1 MYRALIVCN
10 SRFPGGPGALHE
22 LQGPKAD
29 GLLLRDALTDPTA
42 GLFQRSE
49 VRLVAEA
56 DAGEIIAA
64 VDEFFSTAEADD
76 TLLFYYS
83 GHGRNRNRQL
93 FLCAGNTRTDRLRST
108 ALPAA
113 TLSDAITDS
122 FAQVKIVILDCCH
135 SGGFKGDDGLL
146 DALSGEGRYVIAATS
161 EADRA
166 ADAEV
171 RGEPSPFTR
180 ALVDGLLTEAVDR
193 NADHVVDLDDLF
205 TYLAQVK
212 FDGHAPHRTFDG
224 AGAVPIARRP
234 VPTTEQPAASPS
246 LPEQREQP
254 GHRADDRQAK
264 AGSASMDDFAPGETL
279 SEKLIEAF
287 RRDLRDDMAAAL
299 PEQLTSGEFLQRAGL
314 LKDGHPTLAGV
325 LLFGQNPTAL
335 LPSAM
340 VRCVRFR
347 GTRKTDPVDSVDL
360 HGTVPELI
368 VRARDFVAKSA
379 ALGESPTAA
388 SAYSEPAYRYPM
400 IAVREI
406 IANAVVH
413 RDYTDQAACVQ
424 VHVFDD
430 RIEVISPGT
439 WSGPSPRP
447 DGQVRL
453 SALEGQSQPR
463 NFRLARL
470 LTWVK
475 LVESVG
481 AGLPRSV
488 ADCQTV
494 GSPEPVVV
502 IRHGMIM
509 VTLFPTAPSQ
519 ARESAPPAR
528 AEADAVSSRHPDP
541 ARSSR
546 HLDPARIAEVLTR
559 GSGGSGYRVT
569 NDCVL
574 TAAHAL
580 RDDAEIR
587 VRLTFGREEWAG
599 PATVAWVDATA
610 DVALL
615 RFEPPSHAPVVPPV
629 RYGRITG
636 RPAVVTVEAA
646 GFPAYKRRAD
656 WQSGRTITDLA
667 HLFGT
672 ASTLSNLRSGTLE
685 ITVNGAPSE
694 PTDGGPSPWAGMGG
708 APVWAEGRIVGVI
721 NAVNPFDG
729 PGHLEA
735 VRIERLL
742 TDSPEHQERL
752 AALLGLGPSD
762 KLPEIPSPEPERVA
776 PYTDHIRALAPAVL
790 HDRETELAEL
800 AAFCQGD
807 EPYALWQGAPWSGKT
822 ALFAAFA
829 LRPPSGVDVVA
840 FFATHRLAGH
850 ADSMAFTDSLIEQLA
865 WLLDEPVPAATM
877 YSGARDQ
884 LRSRLLGRASARAR
898 AEGRRLLLLVD
909 GLDEDRGPQT
919 GLPSI
924 ASLLPQQADEGLRV
938 LVAGRRTLLPDDVPA
953 GHPLRHCRVRMLK
966 PSSVAR
972 DVSREAFNE
981 LYTALTANQDNQ
993 DVIGLI
999 AANPAGITRADLARL
1014 TGQAPYRLET
1024 ILRGGIGR
1032 LLTVDEDRGPADPRL
1047 RFAHEEFRTTAVKHL
1062 GPRLMAMYE
1071 EGLEDRSREFRQ

>member
-10 SRFPGGPGALHE
+10 SRFPGDPGALSE

-49 VRLVAEA
+49 VRLVTEA
-56 DAGEIIAA
+56 DAGEIVRA
-64 VDEFFSTAEADD
+64 VDEFFSTAESDD

-83 GHGRNRNRQL
+83 GHGRNRNRKL
-93 FLCAGNTRTDRLRST
+93 FLCASDTRTDRLRGT

-113 TLSDAITDS
+113 TLSDAIDDS

-146 DALSGEGRYVIAATS
+146 DALSGEGRYLIAATS
-161 EADRA
+161 AADRA
-166 ADAEV
+166 ADAEA

-180 ALVDGLLTEAVDR
+180 ALVDGLLTKAVDR
-193 NADHVVDLDDLF
+193 NDDHVVDLDDLF

-234 VPTTEQPAASPS
+234 APAAEQPAVPPPP
-246 LPEQREQP
+246 PEP
-254 GHRADDRQAK
+254 GPTGGDHRAGGRPV
-264 AGSASMDDFAPGETL
+264 SMDDIAPGETL

-287 RRDLRDDMAAAL
+287 RRGLKDDMAAAL

-314 LKDGHPTLAGV
+314 LKNGHPTVTGV

-347 GTRKTDPVDSVDL
+347 GTRKTDPVQSLDL

-368 VRARDFVAKSA
+368 VQARDFVASST

-388 SAYSEPAYRYPM
+388 SAFSEPAYRYPM

-430 RIEVISPGT
+430 RIEVTSPGT
-439 WSGPSPRP
+439 WGGPSHRP

-481 AGLPRSV
+481 LGLPRSV
-488 ADCQTV
+488 ADCQTA

-502 IRHGMIM
+502 IRHGMIS
-509 VTLFPTAPSQ
+509 VTLFPADPPEV
-519 ARESAPPAR
+519 RESARPAR
-528 AEADAVSSRHPDP
+528 TEADAV
-541 ARSSR
+541 SSR
-546 HLDPARIAEVLTR
+546 HLDPARIAEVRTL

-574 TAAHAL
+574 TAAHAVQ
-580 RDDAEIR
+580 DDADIR
-587 VRLTFGREEWAG
+587 LRLTFGSEEWTG
-599 PATVAWVDATA
+599 PATVAWVDDSA

-629 RYGRITG
+629 RYGRITS

-646 GFPAYKRRAD
+646 GFPAYKRRQD
-656 WQSGRTITDLA
+656 WQSGLIIRDLA

-685 ITVNGAPSE
+685 ITVNGAPHE

-708 APVWAEGRIVGVI
+708 APVWTEGHIVGI
-721 NAVNPFDG
+721 IHAVNPSEG

-735 VRIERLL
+735 VRIERFL
-742 TDSPEHQERL
+742 TGSPEL
-752 AALLGLGPSD
+752 AALLGLGQLD
-762 KLPEIPSPEPERVA
+762 KLPEIPRPEPERVA
-776 PYTDHIRALAPAVL
+776 PYADHIRALAPAVL
-790 HDRETELAEL
+790 HDRETDLAEL
-800 AAFCQGD
+800 TAFCHGD
-807 EPYALWQGAPWSGKT
+807 EPYARWQGAPWSGKT

-840 FFATHRLAGH
+840 FFATHRSAGH
-850 ADSMAFTDSLIEQLA
+850 ADSMAFTDSLVEQLA
-865 WLLDEPVPAATM
+865 WLLDEPVPGATM
-877 YSGARDQ
+877 HSGARDQ

-924 ASLLPQQADEGLRV
+924 ASLLPQQPDDGLRV
-938 LVAGRRTLLPDDVPA
+938 LVAGRRTPLPDDVPA
-953 GHPLRHCRVRMLK
+953 GHPLRHCRVRLLG

-972 DVSREAFNE
+972 DVSREAFDE
-981 LYTALTANQDNQ
+981 LYTVLTADQDNQ

-999 AANPAGITRADLARL
+999 AANPAGITRSDLARL

-1032 LLTVDEDRGPADPRL
+1032 LLTAEEGGPAEPRL

-1062 GPRLMAMYE
+1062 GPRLMQIYE
-1071 EGLEDRSREFRQ
+1071 EGLTDRSREFRQ